1 VQAALVSAALSLV
14 GAASATG
21 ALPQLG
27 ATAGEV
33 NLRAVPGVS
42 GYGSGHQV
50 PLRSARPSW
59 YTAALSAKV
68 RAANGQPV
76 AAPTDAPLPSEV
88 GIRPGAWIL
97 EP

>member
-1 VQAALVSAALSLV
+1 VAAALSLV

-21 ALPQLG
+21 
-27 ATAGEV
+27 GEV

-68 RAANGQPV
+68 RPANGQPV
-76 AAPTDAPLPSEV
+76 AAPTDSPLPSEV